1 MLYEVITGGQ
11 LVDDL
16 AAAPLAGGLVAAHA
30 APGTVAGGGEGTLV
44 ARGGAG
50 QDVGAG
56 AHAAADDRITSYNVC
71 YTKLLRVFPVHF
83 RRAMFLAPVRRARPK
98 VIIGLGQRR
107 GGRKLRLE
115 RQAVNR
121 RGGRGERLRPVT
133 PFGRSRLPVT
143 LRLPRTA
150 GTRLSTDAGTY
161 VCNFSMYVFL
171 EHCRAT
177 GARFV

>member
-1 MLYEVITGGQ
+1 MTTPAPHGVFVYGFGPYDRFRHNITETIVRRLQ
-11 LVDDL
+11 R
-16 AAAPLAGGLVAAHA
+16 
-30 APGTVAGGGEGTLV
+30 APGLTTA
-44 ARGGAG
+44 
-50 QDVGAG
+50 
-56 AHAAADDRITSYNVC
+56 
-71 YTKLLRVFPVHF
+71 VFPVHF

-177 GARFV
+177 GARFAFIHVPRRHNVRAATAYVSRVVRTLLGGTARTR